1 VPPAD
6 HRQTYG
12 STPLEFG
19 ELRLPKTP
27 GPHPVAVLIHGGCWV
42 DRLPG
47 RDPRITGFEP
57 LRPFAAALTAA
68 GVATWNIEYRRAGH
82 RGGGWPGSFQDIGR
96 ATDYLR
102 RIAPKHGLDLARIVV
117 VGHSAGGQLALWIA
131 ARPKLPADSPVHTND
146 ALPVKAVVD
155 IDGPPDLESAFPEQE
170 RFCPVPGIT
179 RFLGGTPADHQRRY
193 REGSAAAW
201 LPLGVPQT
209 IFVGG
214 LLADVPDLASGYQA
228 RAAAKGDAV
237 TVVTLPGSG
246 HFDMLQ
252 PGTPHP
258 TTVQRHIL
266 TMLER

>member
-1 VPPAD
+1 M
-6 HRQTYG
+6 
-12 STPLEFG
+12 
-19 ELRLPKTP
+19 
-27 GPHPVAVLIHGGCWV
+27 
-42 DRLPG
+42 
-47 RDPRITGFEP
+47 
-57 LRPFAAALTAA
+57 
-68 GVATWNIEYRRAGH
+68 
-82 RGGGWPGSFQDIGR
+82 
-96 ATDYLR
+96 
-102 RIAPKHGLDLARIVV
+102 

-155 IDGPPDLESAFPEQE
+155 IDGPPDLESAYPEQE
-170 RFCPVPGIT
+170 KFCPVPGIT
-179 RFLGGTPADHQRRY
+179 RFLGGAPADQPRRY

-214 LLADVPDLASGYQA
+214 LLADVPDLVSGYQA

-237 TVVTLPGSG
+237 TVVTLSGSG

-252 PGTPHP
+252 PGTPHA

-266 TMLER
+266 SLLER